1 MSDSLNE
8 LHKKVE
14 LNDHLGKR
22 AVALGNRNEQ
32 YSRKLNIKFYGLP
45 EKQGESVIE
54 TVNEALRQKTDESID
69 PTEVVAIHRIPG
81 QRNQPQPILVK
92 MKTADGKS
100 RIMRKRSD
108 MKDAQKGWRIAD
120 DVTKE
125 NTALIAKLNDHP
137 KISSAWY
144 YNGFV
149 FGQSGN
155 KRIKFD
161 IFDDINERIRK
172 K

>member
-1 MSDSLNE
+1 VKKENEALKDSLASLRKENRQLEQEYREMSDSLNE

-22 AVALGNRNEQ
+22 TVALGNRNEQ

-45 EKQGESVIE
+45 EKQGENVIE

-81 QRNQPQPILVK
+81 QMNQPQPILVK

-100 RIMRKRSD
+100 RIMHSCF
-108 MKDAQKGWRIAD
+108 
-120 DVTKE
+120 
-125 NTALIAKLNDHP
+125 
-137 KISSAWY
+137 ISSLRR
-144 YNGFV
+144 FC
-149 FGQSGN
+149 
-155 KRIKFD
+155 
-161 IFDDINERIRK
+161 
-172 K
+172 